1 VIPVIVAVW
10 IVSSLLIAMAG
21 RRYRFGFW
29 GYLFG
34 SLLLSPV
41 IGFLLLA
48 AAIPVRVRRQ
58 PSSSSS
64 STTAVQERGTT
75 R

>member
-1 VIPVIVAVW
+1 MHLYYIFAAWFVVSFVIA
-10 IVSSLLIAMAG
+10 LFG

-41 IGFLLLA
+41 VGALLLA
-48 AAIPVRVRRQ
+48 AAVPRR
-58 PSSSSS
+58 P
-64 STTAVQERGTT
+64 ERA
-75 R
+75 

>member
-1 VIPVIVAVW
+1 VIGVIVTGW
-10 IVSSLLIAMAG
+10 ILASVLIAFAG

-41 IGFLLLA
+41 IGFLLLV
-48 AAIPVRVRRQ
+48 AAIPVRDRRRGR
-58 PSSSSS
+58 
-64 STTAVQERGTT
+64 STVNERGTT
-75 R
+75 P

>member
-1 VIPVIVAVW
+1 MTGY
-10 IVSSLLIAMAG
+10 LIAGWIGTSVCIAAAG

-34 SLLLSPV
+34 SLLLSPL

-48 AAIPVRVRRQ
+48 AAIPVRDKRPRPAVVAVR
-58 PSSSSS
+58 
-64 STTAVQERGTT
+64 ERGT

>member
-1 VIPVIVAVW
+1 MIGMIVAGW
-10 IVSSLLIAMAG
+10 IVTSLLIAIAG

-41 IGFLLLA
+41 IGVLLYF
-48 AAIPVRVRRQ
+48 AAIPVRDRRPAIVAVR
-58 PSSSSS
+58 
-64 STTAVQERGTT
+64 ERGPQ
-75 R
+75 

>member
-1 VIPVIVAVW
+1 MTGYIIAGW
-10 IVSSLLIAMAG
+10 IGTSVLIATAG

-48 AAIPVRVRRQ
+48 AAIPVRDKRPRPAVVAVR
-58 PSSSSS
+58 
-64 STTAVQERGTT
+64 EKGT

>member
-1 VIPVIVAVW
+1 MTGYIIAGW
-10 IVSSLLIAMAG
+10 IGTSVLIATAG

-48 AAIPVRVRRQ
+48 AAIPVRVK
-58 PSSSSS
+58 PP
-64 STTAVQERGTT
+64 AVLTVRERGT